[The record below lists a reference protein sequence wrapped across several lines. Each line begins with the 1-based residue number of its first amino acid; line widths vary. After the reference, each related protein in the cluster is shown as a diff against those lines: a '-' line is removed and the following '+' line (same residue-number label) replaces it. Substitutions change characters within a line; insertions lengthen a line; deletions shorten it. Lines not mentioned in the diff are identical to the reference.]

1 MHNDND
7 NDDNENNDDNE
18 SYIHDMEYHRNARL
32 TGVENQV
39 GRDVVAPSKP
49 GGEDAAASE
58 GSRMVKERV
67 SGPGG

>member
-1 MHNDND
+1 
-7 NDDNENNDDNE
+7 
-18 SYIHDMEYHRNARL
+18 MEYHRNARL